1 MARASRGGGGRSWW
15 WLLLLVLIG
24 AGVVAA
30 RSMGR
35 PPAEA
40 PRSREPTAITSA
52 PAPVATST
60 AAPRAFQAVATPTQV
75 RATAA
80 PARTILPTRAPA
92 ATPRTPSL
100 TTTTPAFDPSVPTS
114 KQTPTPGVGG
124 VEPTAARTTV
134 EPTAARTT
142 VEPAA
147 ARTTVEPV
155 TIRATV
161 EPTGAPGGAA
171 AVEPTGTPGG
181 RASSAAAG
189 TVALTFDAGADRG
202 YAEDILD
209 LLQAEH
215 VVAGFGLTGQWARAN
230 PDLVRR
236 MAADGHLVFN
246 HTLDH
251 RSFTGVSDQLGG
263 LSPARRR
270 AELDDADAI
279 IAPLIGHSTRPFY
292 RLPYGDD
299 DARVAADVQPAGYSQ
314 KVGWTIDSL
323 GWRAT
328 PSAEIVARCLRLA
341 APGAVYVFHV
351 GRASQDAVALSQI
364 IRGLRER
371 GFGFRRVD

>member
-1 MARASRGGGGRSWW
+1 MAGLYSASVAQGRRRVARAPRGGGGRSWW
-15 WLLLLVLIG
+15 WRLLLVLIG

-40 PRSREPTAITSA
+40 PRSREPTAVTSA
-52 PAPVATST
+52 PAAVATST

-80 PARTILPTRAPA
+80 PARTTLPTRAPA
-92 ATPRTPSL
+92 ATPRTPTL
-100 TTTTPAFDPSVPTS
+100 ATTTPAFDPSVPTS

-124 VEPTAARTTV
+124 VEPA
-134 EPTAARTT
+134 AARTT

-147 ARTTVEPV
+147 ARTVDPAT
-155 TIRATV
+155 TRATV
-161 EPTGAPGGAA
+161 EPTRAPGGAA
-171 AVEPTGTPGG
+171 AVELTATPGG

-279 IAPLIGHSTRPFY
+279 IAPLIGHSTRPYY

-299 DARVAADVQPAGYSQ
+299 DSRVAGDVSPAGY
-314 KVGWTIDSL
+314 T
-323 GWRAT
+323 
-328 PSAEIVARCLRLA
+328 
-341 APGAVYVFHV
+341 
-351 GRASQDAVALSQI
+351 
-364 IRGLRER
+364 
-371 GFGFRRVD
+371 

>member
-1 MARASRGGGGRSWW
+1 VARAPRGGGGRSWW

-35 PPAEA
+35 PPAES
-40 PRSREPTAITSA
+40 PRSREPTAVTSA
-52 PAPVATST
+52 TAPLATST
-60 AAPRAFQAVATPTQV
+60 AAPRAFQAVATPTPA

-80 PARTILPTRAPA
+80 PGRTILPTRAPA
-92 ATPRTPSL
+92 ATPRTPTL
-100 TTTTPAFDPSVPTS
+100 ATTTPASDPSVPTS
-114 KQTPTPGVGG
+114 KQTPTPGVG
-124 VEPTAARTTV
+124 A
-134 EPTAARTT
+134 
-142 VEPAA
+142 VEPASTRA
-147 ARTTVEPV
+147 AVEPSA
-155 TIRATV
+155 TPGGRATV
-161 EPTGAPGGAA
+161 EPLATPGGRAT
-171 AVEPTGTPGG
+171 VEPTGTPGG

-215 VVAGFGLTGQWARAN
+215 VVAGFGMTGQWARAN

-270 AELDDADAI
+270 AELEDADAI
-279 IAPLIGHSTRPFY
+279 IAPLIGHSTRPYY

-299 DARVAADVQPAGYSQ
+299 DARVAADVQPAGYPQ
-314 KVGWTIDSL
+314 KIGWTIDSL
-323 GWRAT
+323 GWRGT